1 MYSDVSVLGRGKG
14 EDRWSNHH
22 IILCGG
28 GGQGGMHGQV
38 RCIYIW
44 NDVSGRGDG
53 CVHIRM
59 YLCGG
64 WERK

>member
-22 IILCGG
+22 IILCGE

-44 NDVSGRGDG
+44 NDVSGRGDE

-64 WERK
+64 WERE